1 MATATHTQLGSRTRL
16 TVTGTLTSYG
26 AGTRLPIETT
36 GASSLVQVLR
46 INGAPSHKLGPLIAT
61 DGFQPSFAQLH
72 IMDSDY
78 ALQRRQEIFLGRAN
92 NRSVLRPGIL
102 KVFQNSLLQ
111 HNPYV

>member
-1 MATATHTQLGSRTRL
+1 
-16 TVTGTLTSYG
+16 
-26 AGTRLPIETT
+26 
-36 GASSLVQVLR
+36 
-46 INGAPSHKLGPLIAT
+46 
-61 DGFQPSFAQLH
+61 
-72 IMDSDY
+72 MDSDY